1 MDREALIGKLNEDLA
16 GELGAIIQY
25 ITYAAKAT
33 GPFRPQLT
41 DFFLAEVPDEQGH
54 ARYLANKIVALGGE
68 PTTEPRPVPA
78 AGTNR
83 EMLEAVLEAER
94 RAVRDYTQR
103 ATQADRVDVRA
114 SRILLRAARTAR
126 GGLRFGMN
134 QALAFAIIGER
145 EARDIGAIAE
155 CVHYGIARS
164 EMALHVAGWPS

>member
-1 MDREALIGKLNEDLA
+1 MDRESLIEKLNEDLA

-54 ARYLANKIVALGGE
+54 AQYLANKIVALGGE

-83 EMLEAVLEAER
+83 EMLQAVLEAEQ
-94 RAVRDYTQR
+94 RAVRDYTER
-103 ATQADRVDVRA
+103 AKQADAFGDKGLSVQLEDIVA
-114 SRILLRAARTAR
+114 DETGHSEETERIL
-126 GGLRFGMN
+126 
-134 QALAFAIIGER
+134 
-145 EARDIGAIAE
+145 RD
-155 CVHYGIARS
+155 
-164 EMALHVAGWPS
+164 WPL